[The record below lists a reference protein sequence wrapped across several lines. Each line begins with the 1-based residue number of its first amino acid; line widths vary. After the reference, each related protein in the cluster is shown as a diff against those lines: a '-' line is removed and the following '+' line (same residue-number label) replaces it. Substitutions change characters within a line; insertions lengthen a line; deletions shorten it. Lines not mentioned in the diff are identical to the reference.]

1 MMETRQYKNTGKK
14 ISLLGLGCMR
24 FPKIS
29 PDKEAIDYEKA
40 QEIVDYAYTHG
51 VNYFD
56 TAYVYHGGD
65 SEVFIGKA
73 LKKYP
78 RESYNLATKMPVWLA
93 KNQEDLERLFQE
105 QLDRCG
111 VDYFDFYLC
120 HAMNAQRL
128 EDCLSIGVFDFVKK
142 KKDAGKIRH
151 MGFSFH
157 DAPAVLEEI
166 CNAFDGWDFA
176 QIQLNYLDWTM
187 QDAKSQYEILER
199 HGIPC
204 VVMEPVRGGTL
215 ASPCDAAN
223 KLFQQAEPDK
233 SIASWA
239 IRYAASL
246 PNVLTVLS
254 GMSTMEQVEDNVKTM
269 TDFQPITEEE
279 YRIIDRA
286 VEAYRQKDTVPCTGC
301 RYCMDCPFGVDIP
314 GVFKVYNHYAVEKDK
329 ELFLKEMEQFSPAS
343 GPEHCVA
350 CGNCMKHCPQS
361 IQIPEHMKEIQAL
374 YVELAQK

>member
-1 MMETRQYKNTGKK
+1 MEMRQYKNTGDQ

-24 FPKIS
+24 FPKVT
-29 PDKEAIDYEKA
+29 PDKETIDEKKA
-40 QEIVDYAYTHG
+40 QEIVDYAYEHG

-56 TAYVYHGGD
+56 TAYVYHGGA
-65 SEVFIGKA
+65 SEGFIGKA

-78 RESYNLATKMPVWLA
+78 RESYHLATKMPVWMA
-93 KNQEDLERLFQE
+93 HNEADLERLFQE

-120 HAMNAQRL
+120 HALNGQRL
-128 EDCLSIGVFDFVKK
+128 KDCIAMGAFDFVKRK
-142 KKDAGKIRH
+142 KQEGKVRR

-157 DAPAVLEEI
+157 DVPAALEDI

-187 QDAKSQYEILER
+187 QDAKTQYEILER

-215 ASPCDAAN
+215 ANPCEAAN
-223 KLFQQAEPDK
+223 ELFRKAAPDK

-239 IRYAASL
+239 VRYAASL

-254 GMSTMEQVEDNVKTM
+254 GMTTLEQVVDNVGTM
-269 TDFQPITEEE
+269 SDFQPLTSGE
-279 YRIIDRA
+279 YQIIDQA

-314 GVFKVYNHYAVEKDK
+314 GVFSIYNRYAVEKDK
-329 ELFLKEMEQFSPAS
+329 AAFIREMDALPLGA
-343 GPEHCVA
+343 GPENCEA
-350 CGNCMKHCPQS
+350 CGNCMHHCPQS
-361 IQIPEHMKEIQAL
+361 IAIPDQMKMIQSL
-374 YVELAQK
+374 REELKQ

>member
-120 HAMNAQRL
+120 HATVSYTHLIETIRSLAYGAIPSA
-128 EDCLSIGVFDFVKK
+128 EKGVALGVATL
-142 KKDAGKIRH
+142 DASGNLKQ
-151 MGFSFH
+151 M
-157 DAPAVLEEI
+157 V
-166 CNAFDGWDFA
+166 
-176 QIQLNYLDWTM
+176 
-187 QDAKSQYEILER
+187 
-199 HGIPC
+199 
-204 VVMEPVRGGTL
+204 
-215 ASPCDAAN
+215 
-223 KLFQQAEPDK
+223 
-233 SIASWA
+233 
-239 IRYAASL
+239 L
-246 PNVLTVLS
+246 PN
-254 GMSTMEQVEDNVKTM
+254 
-269 TDFQPITEEE
+269 
-279 YRIIDRA
+279 II
-286 VEAYRQKDTVPCTGC
+286 
-301 RYCMDCPFGVDIP
+301 
-314 GVFKVYNHYAVEKDK
+314 
-329 ELFLKEMEQFSPAS
+329 S
-343 GPEHCVA
+343 
-350 CGNCMKHCPQS
+350 MKCNIWIS
-361 IQIPEHMKEIQAL
+361 
-374 YVELAQK
+374 